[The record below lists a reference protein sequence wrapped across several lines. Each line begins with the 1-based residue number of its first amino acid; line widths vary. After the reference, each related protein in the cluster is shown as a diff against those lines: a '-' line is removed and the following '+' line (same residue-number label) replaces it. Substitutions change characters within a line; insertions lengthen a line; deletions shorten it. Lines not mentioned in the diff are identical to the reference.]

1 MKRLL
6 TLSALA
12 LAATPLLAQDEDLLR
27 RLLVTDGVD
36 IGAEFLIAV
45 VAGVVIAFATQY
57 LLTALSVA
65 VGISAAPNLKRSYA
79 KAKARDTERGR
90 AAGDRDWD
98 EFDHEADDTPTGVKI
113 SSAAGAWNLVTT
125 AVALF
130 TGAAFALTLAPV
142 LLLAPQLAVT
152 VALVIWG
159 LFFITL
165 FWLESRFA
173 STIVGGL
180 VSAATSGL
188 KAAAQGLSGVAGGV
202 TDLVTPSPEARVKRV
217 AESTL
222 DELDARFGDRFDAD
236 RIVAAIEGF
245 TEETSRTVKRSAD
258 DLAAELPSY
267 AQLKDDLQAIAM
279 DSADAGKPP
288 QSNPA
293 KWTAIQSVIQSAV
306 DSGEGS
312 GTEKG
317 EQKSAQLKQLLAEL
331 KDEYERTGS
340 AQGAVKSV
348 ASDHADEEYVD
359 KIFNQIQDSLK
370 ALPTKNQDGDDPA
383 ADGDRIVDAP
393 TGDGGGVGAPTGG
406 SSGGRKLDVAT
417 IQRELESVIGGR
429 DMNGSTAT
437 VKERLRSIDR
447 EQVVALVAG
456 NTSLSREQVEQYA
469 EQAEQAVALIS
480 EKLGAGQG
488 DGADG
493 GVDLADVAT
502 RAQSAIATFVE
513 AHDPTGGQLAELAR
527 GDTDAVDLG
536 RLRRKIV
543 AALTGSGSADGG
555 DTLGAL
561 SRKLKSFDRDTVVDL
576 LTSNTALTR
585 AQLANYGRTLD
596 EAVAEVRDRVD
607 RLGNDS
613 QAALRNAERR
623 AAIEAEHARQTAASA
638 AWWLVLCIVVSGVA
652 AVAGALVGGL

>member
-1 MKRLL
+1 MKKLL
-6 TLSALA
+6 TLGALA
-12 LAATPLLAQDEDLLR
+12 FAATPLLAQNEDLLR

-65 VGISAAPNLKRSYA
+65 VGISAVPDLKKTYA
-79 KAKARDTERGR
+79 KAKARDPERGR
-90 AAGDRDWD
+90 AADQRDWD
-98 EFDHEADDTPTGVKI
+98 DFDREADDTPTGVKV
-113 SSAAGAWNLVTT
+113 SAAAGAWNLVTT

-188 KAAAQGLSGVAGGV
+188 KAAAQGLSGAAGGV
-202 TDLVTPSPEARVKRV
+202 ASLATPSPETRVRRV
-217 AESTL
+217 AESTI

-267 AQLKDDLQAIAM
+267 AQLKDDLRAIAL
-279 DSADAGKPP
+279 DSAEAGKPP
-288 QSNPA
+288 KSNPA
-293 KWTAIQSVIQSAV
+293 KWTAIQTVVQSAI
-306 DSGEGS
+306 DSRDGADTAQGER
-312 GTEKG
+312 
-317 EQKSAQLKQLLAEL
+317 KSTQLKRLLAEL
-331 KDEYERTGS
+331 RGEYERTGS
-340 AQGAVKSV
+340 AAETVESV
-348 ASDHADEEYVD
+348 VGDHADEEYVD
-359 KIFNQIQDSLK
+359 KIFARIQDSLK
-370 ALPTKNQDGDDPA
+370 SLPANGEGGDD
-383 ADGDRIVDAP
+383 ADADDRIIDAP
-393 TGDGGGVGAPTGG
+393 TDGGGGAPAGG
-406 SSGGRKLDVAT
+406 DSGGRRFDVAT
-417 IQRELESVIGGR
+417 IQRELEGVLGGR

-447 EQVVALVAG
+447 EQVVALVAD

-469 EQAEQAVALIS
+469 EQAEKAVALVS
-480 EKLGAGQG
+480 EKLGATEEG
-488 DGADG
+488 GADG
-493 GVDLADVAT
+493 GIDLTDVAG
-502 RAQSAIATFVE
+502 RARAAIASFLE
-513 AHDPTGGQLAELAR
+513 AHDPTGGQLTELAR

-536 RLRRKIV
+536 RLRGVIV
-543 AALTGSGSADGG
+543 GALTGSGSAAGG

-561 SRKLKSFDRDTVVDL
+561 SRKLRSFDRDAVVDL

-585 AQLANYGRTLD
+585 AQLADYGRTLD
-596 EAVAEVRDRVD
+596 EAVAEVRDRVT

-613 QAALRNAERR
+613 RAAVRNAERR
-623 AAIEAEHARQTAASA
+623 AAIEAEHARRTAASA
-638 AWWLVLCIVVSGVA
+638 AWWLVLCIVVSGAA
-652 AVAGALVGGL
+652 AVAGALLGGL